1 MQRPND
7 GVTAVYSKVATKST
21 QRARISKHI
30 CARTLEKS
38 LTNVR
43 GKVVRGGLHDRMN

>member
-1 MQRPND
+1 MQRTND
-7 GVTAVYSKVATKST
+7 GVIAVHSQAATKST

-30 CARTLEKS
+30 CARTREKS